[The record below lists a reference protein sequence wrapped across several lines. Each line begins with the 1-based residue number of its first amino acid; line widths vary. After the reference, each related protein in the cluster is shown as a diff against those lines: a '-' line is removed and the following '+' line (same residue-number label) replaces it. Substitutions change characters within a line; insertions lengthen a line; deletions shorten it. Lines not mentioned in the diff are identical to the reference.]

1 MFRTLYAKLA
11 VVLLALFLAIGA
23 VYLPLTLMTMQ
34 RHNQEVN
41 QKFNGGLAQHLVS
54 ETLLMQG
61 GEVNQEV
68 LEDVFHMMMVIN
80 PNIEIYLLDP
90 EGKILAFSAPP
101 GTVQRT
107 RVSLDPIQQFL
118 SDSSALPIL
127 GDDPRDL
134 SRRKVFTVA
143 PVPLDDV
150 SRRHA
155 PLVSELQGYLYII
168 LGGEGYD
175 SVVEMLQ
182 GSYVLRLGAVLGVG
196 SLACALVGSLVLFA
210 FLTRRLRV
218 LTASMARFRRAHAID
233 ADGEG
238 SATTNGNR
246 VDEIDQ
252 LTASFEQMGK
262 RITEQVERL
271 KEKDHLRR
279 ELIAN
284 ISHDLRTP
292 LAALHGYL
300 DTLLL
305 KDGQLDVAQRHE
317 YLKTAIKHSERLGHL
332 IYELFELAKLE
343 SSDANLH
350 MEAFSLEE
358 LLQDVVQK
366 FQLAAEQ
373 RNVQLR
379 ADLTGDVPFVR
390 ADIGLVER
398 VFENLI
404 ENAIWH
410 TPERGRVTVTAAP
423 DSGGVRVEVRDT
435 GCGIPESELPR
446 VFDRFYR
453 GEDTASDQPGAGL
466 GLSITRRI
474 LELHGSSIEVQ
485 SSPGDGAVFTF
496 SLPTM
501 ETSRVLSPP

>member
-11 VVLLALFLAIGA
+11 AVLLVLFLVIGA
-23 VYLPLTLMTMQ
+23 VYLPLTLVTMH

-68 LEDVFHMMMVIN
+68 LEDVFHMLMIIN

-90 EGKILAFSAPP
+90 QGGILAFSAPP
-101 GTVQRT
+101 GTVERT
-107 RVSLDPIQQFL
+107 RVSLDPVWQFL

-134 SRRKVFTVA
+134 SRQKVFSVA
-143 PVPLDDV
+143 EVPLDGE
-150 SRRHA
+150 SPINA
-155 PLVSELQGYLYII
+155 SLESEPQGYLYII
-168 LGGEGYD
+168 LGGEEYD

-182 GSYVLRLGAVLGVG
+182 ASYVLRLGAVLAVG
-196 SLACALVGSLVLFA
+196 SLACALAGGLVLFA
-210 FLTRRLRV
+210 FLTRRLRA
-218 LTASMARFRRAHAID
+218 LTTSMGRFRKAHSID
-233 ADGEG
+233 GDGAA
-238 SATTNGNR
+238 ATTGKR
-246 VDEIDQ
+246 GDEIDQ

-262 RITEQVERL
+262 RITEQVDRL
-271 KEKDHLRR
+271 KEKDQLRR
-279 ELIAN
+279 ELVAN
-284 ISHDLRTP
+284 VSHDLRTP
-292 LAALHGYL
+292 LASLHGYL
-300 DTLLL
+300 ETLLL
-305 KDGQLDVAQRHE
+305 KDGQIDAAQRQE
-317 YLKTAIKHSERLGHL
+317 YLKIAMKHSERLRHL
-332 IYELFELAKLE
+332 ISELFELAKLE

-366 FQLAAEQ
+366 FQLAAEE
-373 RNVQLR
+373 RKVQLR
-379 ADLTGDVPFVR
+379 ADLTGSVPFVR

-410 TPERGRVTVTAAP
+410 TPEGGRVTVAATP
-423 DSGGVRVEVRDT
+423 DNGGVRVEVRDT
-435 GCGIPESELPR
+435 GCGISDGELPQI
-446 VFDRFYR
+446 FERFYR
-453 GEDTASDQPGAGL
+453 GKETTSDQSGAGL

-474 LELHGSSIEVQ
+474 LELHGSSIQVE
-485 SSPGDGAVFTF
+485 STPGEGAVFTF
-496 SLPTM
+496 SLPEM
-501 ETSRVLSPP
+501 ETSGASSPF